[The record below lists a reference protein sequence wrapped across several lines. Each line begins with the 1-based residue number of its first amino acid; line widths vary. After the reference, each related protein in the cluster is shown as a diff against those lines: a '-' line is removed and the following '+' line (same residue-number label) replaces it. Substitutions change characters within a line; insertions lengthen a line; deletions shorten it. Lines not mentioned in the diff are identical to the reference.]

1 MPMFNCNESVL
12 IRHPAGDGTYVETRA
27 QALFIEKR
35 SREARAADAPV
46 LREESEFLFPP
57 QFEPHPGDLV
67 RCGGRDHELAS
78 VRVCRDLD
86 GGIVGRRC
94 TVVH

>member
-1 MPMFNCNESVL
+1 MFDWNESVL
-12 IRHPAGDGTYVETRA
+12 IRRPAGDGTYVEIQA

-35 SREARAADAPV
+35 AREARAAEPPV

-57 QFEPHPGDLV
+57 QFEPRPGDLV

-86 GGIVGRRC
+86 GEVVGRRC